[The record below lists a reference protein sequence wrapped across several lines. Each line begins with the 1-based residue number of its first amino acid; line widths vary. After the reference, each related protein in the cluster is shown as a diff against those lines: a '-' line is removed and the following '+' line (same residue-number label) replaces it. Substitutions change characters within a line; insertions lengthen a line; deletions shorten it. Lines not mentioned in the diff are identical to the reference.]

1 MFRWILASFFL
12 VFCHAA
18 ELTPPP
24 PPVEHVEL
32 PSSAEATESYQ
43 DTFIRMVFSLAGLLV
58 LVVGTFWFLRRMNK
72 GKFRSGSSQ
81 TLHILEK
88 KPLSPKTMLYL
99 IEIEGRQVLLAES
112 QLEVRALTTI
122 HPPEDPQDD
131 P

>member
-1 MFRWILASFFL
+1 MLASFFL
-12 VFCHAA
+12 VLGHA
-18 ELTPPP
+18 EEITPPP
-24 PPVEHVEL
+24 PAPVEHVAL

-43 DTFIRMVFSLAGLLV
+43 DTFIRMIFSLAGLLV

-81 TLHILEK
+81 TLHLLEK

-99 IEIEGRQVLLAES
+99 IEIDGRQVLLAES

-122 HPPEDPQDD
+122 YPPEDPQDD